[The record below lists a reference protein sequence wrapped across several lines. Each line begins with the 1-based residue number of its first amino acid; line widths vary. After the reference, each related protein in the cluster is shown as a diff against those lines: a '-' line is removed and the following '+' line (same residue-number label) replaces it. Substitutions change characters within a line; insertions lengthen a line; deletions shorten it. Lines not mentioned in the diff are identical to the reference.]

1 MVDRPLAESY
11 TDGHDPSA
19 KIGFIRVIR
28 QRLFNSR
35 RWQNRGGEMS
45 EWDDDDYLVGVLGKV
60 AKYVEQSGA
69 PGTAFVVA
77 RAAERLKELHDRLT
91 AIEAANAER
100 SAITERYY
108 QQAVEET
115 RDHGND

>member
-1 MVDRPLAESY
+1 
-11 TDGHDPSA
+11 
-19 KIGFIRVIR
+19 
-28 QRLFNSR
+28 
-35 RWQNRGGEMS
+35 MS
-45 EWDDDDYLVGVLGKV
+45 EWNDDDYLVGVLGKV

-77 RAAERLKELHDRLT
+77 RAAERLKELHDRLA
-91 AIEAANAER
+91 AIEQANAER

-115 RDHGND
+115 RDYGND